1 MVHPCPCCH
10 SFETESLRVVHQRG
24 GPQRK
29 TGFRPV
35 APPRKKRVTVLVVL
49 LVLTVTAIGMRLV
62 LAAAAMPGTAATLGT
77 GSSISGGLV
86 FAAVIAW
93 ALMRADRYNRTEWM
107 AAMRVWER
115 SVQCRGCG
123 YVFAPGVALELL
135 TTSRAAQDPRSALL
149 PHA

>member
-1 MVHPCPCCH
+1 MV
-10 SFETESLRVVHQRG
+10 L
-24 GPQRK
+24 
-29 TGFRPV
+29 
-35 APPRKKRVTVLVVL
+35 AVL
-49 LVLTVTAIGMRLV
+49 LVLTVIAIGMRLV

-86 FAAVIAW
+86 FVAVIAW
-93 ALMRADRYNRTEWM
+93 ALMRADRYNRTQWL

-123 YVFAPGVALELL
+123 YVFAPGVPLELL
-135 TTSRAAQDPRSALL
+135 TTSRAAQEPRSALL

>member
-10 SFETESLRVVHQRG
+10 SFETESLRSVYQRG
-24 GPQRK
+24 RPQRK
-29 TGFRPV
+29 TGFRSV
-35 APPRKKRVTVLVVL
+35 APPRKKRV

-62 LAAAAMPGTAATLGT
+62 LSAAAMPGTAATLGA
-77 GSSISGGLV
+77 GSSITGGLV
-86 FAAVIAW
+86 FVVAIAW
-93 ALMRADRYNRTEWM
+93 ALMRADRYNRREWL

-123 YVFAPGVALELL
+123 YVFAPGVPLELL
-135 TTSRAAQDPRSALL
+135 TASRAAQEARSALL